1 MLDALADFQLAKA
14 WTTAEALT
22 PVLMIMEET
31 AKSLADAERRALEM
45 LRDLITGFQRLCQ
58 WAAARRAGEADA
70 VRHLES
76 AKEHAVAAQ
85 ERFPHVGFGAM
96 RNAAKPVADAIAATT
111 ETNTLTSIALLL
123 ARIPVPPFLIP
134 SKDPF
139 GANKSAGETT
149 TSVSEGPFV
158 VRVMLTLDGRPWSN
172 PQVLGAATLY
182 DLKAKVTAPIWPSR
196 ADRLVLDF
204 VTTLPLEHRRVSA
217 FEISRDSNSEGAEQT
232 LTGQIEFPVGQSLL
246 AEPVLLQMRATFL
259 STEDTSV
266 QYTATI
272 VGYHK
277 LRVRVSDS
285 TATPLLSKY
294 KALDERVVA
303 IINDVRDLA
312 GIGEKHLTDFI
323 EALSIIVNYMG
334 ICAQQAVYRSG
345 QAILEKDFQRDLL
358 MHMRGQLGEDV
369 QEAPK
374 QGGGITDIS
383 YRSITVELKVEHDI
397 VDRGEMLRGYQNQ
410 PTQYSSASG
419 AQLGILCVLDLTE
432 KTLPPAPPQNNLR
445 LLSPPVHGF
454 PAGEIPFPT
463 RIAAVVIDGNI
474 RRPSDYSR

>member
-1 MLDALADFQLAKA
+1 
-14 WTTAEALT
+14 
-22 PVLMIMEET
+22 MIMEET

-246 AEPVLLQMRATFL
+246 AEPLLLQMRATFL

-266 QYTATI
+266 QYTTTLSMTCAISPVSVRNTSPI
-272 VGYHK
+272 S
-277 LRVRVSDS
+277 LR
-285 TATPLLSKY
+285 
-294 KALDERVVA
+294 
-303 IINDVRDLA
+303 
-312 GIGEKHLTDFI
+312 
-323 EALSIIVNYMG
+323 
-334 ICAQQAVYRSG
+334 RS
-345 QAILEKDFQRDLL
+345 A
-358 MHMRGQLGEDV
+358 
-369 QEAPK
+369 
-374 QGGGITDIS
+374 
-383 YRSITVELKVEHDI
+383 
-397 VDRGEMLRGYQNQ
+397 
-410 PTQYSSASG
+410 
-419 AQLGILCVLDLTE
+419 
-432 KTLPPAPPQNNLR
+432 
-445 LLSPPVHGF
+445 
-454 PAGEIPFPT
+454 
-463 RIAAVVIDGNI
+463 
-474 RRPSDYSR
+474 